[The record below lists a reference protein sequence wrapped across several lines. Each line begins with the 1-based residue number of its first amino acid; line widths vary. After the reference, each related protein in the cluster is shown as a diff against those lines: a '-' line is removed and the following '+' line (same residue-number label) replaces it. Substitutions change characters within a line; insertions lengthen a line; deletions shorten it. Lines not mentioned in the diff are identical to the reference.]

1 MKRMIVIISTLLSTV
16 SYAQTTLTLQQA
28 IALGLKNRYDMQ
40 ANQYDINITQTN
52 INRSKTAWIPDINA
66 DAEIRYNTRVQATY
80 IPQGFGSLDKPELLA
95 LGAKNATILGLN
107 LNQPLYKP
115 QLSTSLKIARNEADL
130 QREKNREAEI
140 NIKTL
145 IARAYLNVLLKEA
158 QQKIAANDEQRYEKY
173 YTLADGKYQ
182 AGSLIENDYLHAKL
196 DYENAKVQYR
206 QSVQNYSLA
215 IDELKYQVNIPAG
228 NNIVI
233 VDTLSKNALPDL
245 QPISGDATNRTEIKQ
260 LLLSQQG
267 NQLQL
272 KMTKQNVLPVVSFF
286 ANYSGQFVNNNF
298 NYSKSEW
305 WSSFS
310 YLGLRVA
317 IPLTA
322 NFKNHHDLL
331 ENRMRI
337 QQTALNIKQKTADIN
352 YEITKAATERNNALN
367 NLQEAGKNY
376 ELSQTIYQNQLKQ
389 FALGSFQYNNLL
401 DTEKSISTVEQN
413 YIMAIY
419 DYLNATI
426 NLQKANGGL

>member
-1 MKRMIVIISTLLSTV
+1 MKRIIAIIGTLFSTASH
-16 SYAQTTLTLQQA
+16 AQTTLTLQQA
-28 IALGLKNRYDMQ
+28 LELGLKNRYDIQ
-40 ANQYDINITQTN
+40 ANQYDINIAQTN
-52 INRSKTAWIPDINA
+52 INRSKTAWIPEINA
-66 DAEIRYNTRVQATY
+66 KGEVRYNTRVQATY
-80 IPQGFGSLDKPELLA
+80 IPQGFGNLDKPELLA
-95 LGAKNATILGLN
+95 LGAKNLTVLGLD

-115 QLSTSLKIARNEADL
+115 QLSTSIKIARNEADL

-140 NIKTL
+140 NIKMM

-158 QQKIAANDEQRYEKY
+158 QQKIAANDEQRYEQY
-173 YTLADGKYQ
+173 YTLADGKYKV
-182 AGSLIENDYLHAKL
+182 GSLIENDYLHAKL
-196 DYENAKVQYR
+196 DYENAKVQYQ
-206 QSVQNYSLA
+206 QSVQNYNLA
-215 IDELKYQVNIPAG
+215 IEELKYQVNIPTESH
-228 NNIVI
+228 IVI

-245 QPISGDATNRTEIKQ
+245 QPVAADATNRTEIKQ

-272 KMTKQNVLPVVSFF
+272 KMTRQNVLPVVSFF

-298 NYSKSEW
+298 NYTKSEW

-310 YLGLRVA
+310 YLGLRVS

-331 ENRMRI
+331 ENRMRV
-337 QQTALNIKQKTADIN
+337 QQTELNIKQKTADIN
-352 YEITKAATERNNALN
+352 YEITKASTERNNALN

-413 YIMAIY
+413 YIMAVY

-426 NLQKANGGL
+426 NLQKANGGF